1 MSKPR
6 SDDGLIIAIDQ
17 GTSSVKVLAFDLSGR
32 PVKTVVAPTEV
43 RFSGEDTMEAYPEEW
58 WSQTV
63 QCLRELLLD
72 PHFRPNNIRAIGL
85 CGVMHTVIPVDAT
98 GRALAAA
105 PLWADQRY
113 RNNPSPAYQAVSGR
127 ISEPSSN
134 SCIGRLTWLL
144 DKDPTLKTRAR
155 YLLPVK
161 DFLRYK
167 LSGVAATDCSDAG
180 GTGLCGNHGTQWSP
194 ELLDLLEIPVGSL
207 PTILRPDSQAGGVT
221 AAAAEATGLPAGTPV
236 IVGTSDWHAVLLG
249 SNAFLPARAS
259 LYLGTAGVLGAF
271 RSHRDL
277 GDFEEAVCFGAVTS
291 TGSALDWLA
300 HVIEPGTS
308 GRPDVGAELV
318 SQLAGR
324 SDVGAHGLVFLPHLM
339 GERGGSIRPN
349 ATGTLTGLRLNHDR
363 CDLVRAV
370 IEGTAMWLRMVT
382 TKAVLS
388 ERIDALVATG
398 GGARDPLNAT
408 IAAAIYQKPVIVPE
422 VTEAGALGVAILA
435 AKGVGIIE
443 DQADAAANWVRT
455 RVIEQPTPEL
465 VDRYAEVFDRF
476 IRTEQV
482 LRALEQTA
490 SSSSVAVA

>member
-1 MSKPR
+1 MTEPSGG
-6 SDDGLIIAIDQ
+6 DGLLIAIDQ

-32 PVKTVVAPTEV
+32 PVKTVVAPTDV
-43 RFSGEDTMEAYPEEW
+43 RLSGEDTMEAHPERW
-58 WSQTV
+58 WGQTV
-63 QCLRELLLD
+63 NCIRKLLAD
-72 PHFRPNNIRAIGL
+72 PLVRPARIRAVGL
-85 CGVMHTVIPVDAT
+85 CGVMHTVIPVDAA
-98 GRALAAA
+98 GQALAAA

-113 RNNPSPAYQAVSGR
+113 RNNPSPAYQSISDR
-127 ISEPSSN
+127 IREPSSN
-134 SCIGRLTWLL
+134 SCIGRLAWLL
-144 DKDPTLKTRAR
+144 DRDPTLRTRVR

-167 LSGVAATDCSDAG
+167 LSGVAATDRYEAE
-180 GTGLCGNHGTQWSP
+180 GTGLSVNGGTQWSP
-194 ELLDLLEIPVGSL
+194 ELLDILEIRADSL
-207 PTILRPDSQAGGVT
+207 PPILRPDSQAGGVT
-221 AAAAEATGLPAGTPV
+221 AAAAEATGLPLGTPV
-236 IVGTSDWHAVLLG
+236 IVGTSDWHAALLG

-271 RSHRDL
+271 RSQRDL
-277 GDFEEAVCFGAVTS
+277 GHFEEAVCFGAVTS

-300 HVIEPGTS
+300 HVIGPGTS
-308 GRPDVGAELV
+308 GRPDVGVESV

-339 GERGGSIRPN
+339 GERGGSTRPN

-370 IEGTAMWLRMVT
+370 IEGTAMWLRVVT
-382 TKAVLS
+382 TNAVLS
-388 ERIDALVATG
+388 ERIDSLVATG

-435 AKGVGIIE
+435 AKGVGIIQ

-455 RVIEQPTPEL
+455 RLIEQPTPEL

>member
-1 MSKPR
+1 LSRPR
-6 SDDGLIIAIDQ
+6 GDDGLIVAIDQ

-32 PVKTVVAPTEV
+32 PVKAVAAPTEV
-43 RFSGEDTMEAYPEEW
+43 RFSRGDTMEAYPEEW

-63 QCLRELLLD
+63 QCLRELLGD
-72 PHFRPNNIRAIGL
+72 PYVRPDKIRAVGL
-85 CGVMHTVIPVDAT
+85 CGVMHTVIPVDAH
-98 GRALAAA
+98 GRAIAAV

-113 RNNPSPAYQAVSGR
+113 RDHPSPAYQAVSSR

-144 DKDPTLKTRAR
+144 DKNPTLKTRVR
-155 YLLPVK
+155 HLLPVK

-167 LSGVAATDCSDAG
+167 LSGVAATDHYEAE
-180 GTGLCGNHGTQWSP
+180 GTGLCGNHGTQWSS
-194 ELLDLLEIPVGSL
+194 ELLDILEIPVDSL
-207 PTILRPDSQAGGVT
+207 PSILRPDSQAGGVT
-221 AAAAEATGLPAGTPV
+221 AAAAEATGLTAGTPV
-236 IVGTSDWHAVLLG
+236 IVGTSDWHAALLG
-249 SNAFLPARAS
+249 SNAFLPTRAS

-277 GDFEEAVCFGAVTS
+277 GHSEEAVCFGAVTS

-300 HVIEPGTS
+300 HVIEPGAS
-308 GRPDVGAELV
+308 GRLDVGAQSV

-363 CDLVRAV
+363 CDIVRAV
-370 IEGTAMWLRMVT
+370 IEGTAMWLRMIT
-382 TKAVLS
+382 TNALLS

-443 DQADAAANWVRT
+443 DQADAAANWVRSR
-455 RVIEQPTPEL
+455 RVEQPTPEL

-476 IRTEQV
+476 VRTEQV
-482 LRALEQTA
+482 VRVLEQAPPT
-490 SSSSVAVA
+490 SSVAVA